1 MLKKRSGFTVIEI
14 LITTIIVAIL
24 SIAAI
29 YGYQMY
35 VEEART
41 SEIIPIVKSI
51 FNAQRDY
58 YDEHGDWAKS
68 IFDLNVEIDGGRKF
82 TSFDFSGGMEG
93 VNYIVT
99 KHFAYGSWIYNRN
112 GYSEPQ
118 INVIRYGRGVL
129 YTPFYSV
136 SFRENEQ
143 QKVRWTGLSLPG
155 VEADF
160 GFKIKERV
168 LYKII
173 KRLTGQD
180 ISV

>member
-1 MLKKRSGFTVIEI
+1 MIKKQSGFTVIEI

-51 FNAQRDY
+51 FNAQRNY

-82 TSFDFSGGMEG
+82 TSFDFSGGMEN

-99 KHFAYGSWIYNRN
+99 KYFAYGSWIYNRN

-118 INVIRYGRGVL
+118 INVVRYGRACFKLHNSIGNSGITVPC
-129 YTPFYSV
+129 PFV
-136 SFRENEQ
+136 
-143 QKVRWTGLSLPG
+143 
-155 VEADF
+155 
-160 GFKIKERV
+160 
-168 LYKII
+168 
-173 KRLTGQD
+173 
-180 ISV
+180 